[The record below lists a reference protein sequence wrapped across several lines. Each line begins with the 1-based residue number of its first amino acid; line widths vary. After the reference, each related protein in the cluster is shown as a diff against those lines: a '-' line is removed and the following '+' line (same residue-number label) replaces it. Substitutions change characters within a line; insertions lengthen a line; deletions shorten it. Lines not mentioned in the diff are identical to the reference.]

1 LKSFLKITSIKM
13 ELNLALIAV
22 KILFFCCLGVYL
34 RQQKKR
40 LQRKA
45 GIWITDKAQ
54 MSRSLIKEC

>member
-1 LKSFLKITSIKM
+1 M

-22 KILFFCCLGVYL
+22 KILFFCCLRVYL

-45 GIWITDKAQ
+45 GIWIAEK
-54 MSRSLIKEC
+54 SRTIRY